1 LSPLDEMDSNAGQA
15 PRRNR
20 APSQVI
26 RYRLADNVRRLRLA
40 RGYTQRDLADL
51 CQFTKSYISNVE
63 QGTVN
68 ISLANLEA
76 FAAGLVCREWE
87 LLR

>member
-1 LSPLDEMDSNAGQA
+1 LSHTDERDSNVGRAT
-15 PRRNR
+15 RRNR
-20 APSQVI
+20 TASQGI
-26 RYRLADNVRRLRLA
+26 RYRLADNVKRFRRA
-40 RGYTQRDLADL
+40 RGYTQKDLAEV
-51 CQFTKSYISNVE
+51 CQFHKNYVSNVE

-76 FAAGLVCREWE
+76 FATGLVCTEWE

>member
-1 LSPLDEMDSNAGQA
+1 VEKA

-20 APSQVI
+20 TASQAI
-26 RYRLADNVRRLRLA
+26 RYRLGDNIKRFRRA
-40 RGYTQRDLADL
+40 RGYTQKELAEV
-51 CQFTKSYISNVE
+51 CQVHKNYVSNVE

-76 FAAGLVCREWE
+76 LATGLVCTEWE

>member
-1 LSPLDEMDSNAGQA
+1 MGETT
-15 PRRNR
+15 RRNR
-20 APSQVI
+20 AASQAI
-26 RYRLADNVRRLRLA
+26 RHRLADNVRQLRRA

-76 FAAGLVCREWE
+76 FAAALVCREWE

>member
-1 LSPLDEMDSNAGQA
+1 VGKA

-20 APSQVI
+20 AASQGI
-26 RYRLADNVRRLRLA
+26 RYRLADNIKRLRHA
-40 RGYTQRDLADL
+40 RGYTQKELAEV
-51 CQFTKSYISNVE
+51 CQFHKNYVSNVE

-76 FAAGLVCREWE
+76 FAAALVCREWE